1 MRNALL
7 VSSRAMCPPKD
18 VIGIGIR
25 CENTKQSFTSF
36 TSSKQR
42 RRNHPAKKDT
52 IVIDFGGGG
61 KKKSGGQN
69 VDDDVKVVERG
80 GGGEK
85 HDGVTQ
91 KGSRRSTF
99 IAVAYASCAFFA
111 QGFLPNVPLFKGGT
125 LNNAKAAGGWGDC
138 APVCDAL
145 KDGFSAQQKMQEEM
159 LRQSLATMN
168 KSSDESGF
176 GDDGSEKEDAKKK
189 SDKVDFAQKSE
200 REKRKKI
207 STTRRQ

>member
-1 MRNALL
+1 MPRALL

-18 VIGIGIR
+18 VIVIGIR
-25 CENTKQSFTSF
+25 CENTKQPS
-36 TSSKQR
+36 SSKR
-42 RRNHPAKKDT
+42 RPAKD
-52 IVIDFGGGG
+52 IIIDFGGGG
-61 KKKSGGQN
+61 KKKSRGQN
-69 VDDDVKVVERG
+69 VDVVVERG
-80 GGGEK
+80 GGGGGGEK
-85 HDGVTQ
+85 NVLTQ
-91 KGSRRSTF
+91 GRRRSTF
-99 IAVAYASCAFFA
+99 ITVAYASCAFFA

>member
-1 MRNALL
+1 MPRALL

-18 VIGIGIR
+18 VIVIGIR
-25 CENTKQSFTSF
+25 CENTKQPS
-36 TSSKQR
+36 SSKR
-42 RRNHPAKKDT
+42 RPAKD
-52 IVIDFGGGG
+52 IIIDFGGGG

-69 VDDDVKVVERG
+69 VDVVVERG
-80 GGGEK
+80 GGGGGGGGGGEK
-85 HDGVTQ
+85 NVLTQ
-91 KGSRRSTF
+91 GRRRSTF
-99 IAVAYASCAFFA
+99 ITVAYASYCAFLA
-111 QGFLPNVPLFKGGT
+111 QGGFLP
-125 LNNAKAAGGWGDC
+125 NNAKAAGGWGDC

-176 GDDGSEKEDAKKK
+176 GDDGSEKEGAKKK

-200 REKRKKI
+200 REKRKKN

>member
-1 MRNALL
+1 MR
-7 VSSRAMCPPKD
+7 PPKD
-18 VIGIGIR
+18 VIGIGQVQ
-25 CENTKQSFTSF
+25 CENTKQPKS
-36 TSSKQR
+36 SSKR
-42 RRNHPAKKDT
+42 RGPCAKD
-52 IVIDFGGGG
+52 IIIDFGGGGG

-69 VDDDVKVVERG
+69 VDVVVERG
-80 GGGEK
+80 GGGGGGGGEK
-85 HDGVTQ
+85 NVLTQ
-91 KGSRRSTF
+91 GRRRSTF
-99 IAVAYASCAFFA
+99 ITVAYASCAFFA

-200 REKRKKI
+200 REKRKKN

>member
-1 MRNALL
+1 MRFALL
-7 VSSRAMCPPKD
+7 VSSSRAMCPPKD
-18 VIGIGIR
+18 VIGIIGIR
-25 CENTKQSFTSF
+25 CENTKQSFTS
-36 TSSKQR
+36 SKQR
-42 RRNHPAKKDT
+42 RRNPAKKDT

-61 KKKSGGQN
+61 GGKKKSRGQN

-85 HDGVTQ
+85 HCVTQ

-111 QGFLPNVPLFKGGT
+111 QGGGFLPN
-125 LNNAKAAGGWGDC
+125 NANAGSGGWGDC

-159 LRQSLATMN
+159 LRLSLATMN
-168 KSSDESGF
+168 TNSDDDESGG
-176 GDDGSEKEDAKKK
+176 GDDGSEKEGAKKK
-189 SDKVDFAQKSE
+189 SDKVDFAQKSSE
-200 REKRKKI
+200 REKRKKN

>member
-1 MRNALL
+1 MR
-7 VSSRAMCPPKD
+7 PPKD
-18 VIGIGIR
+18 VIGIGNR
-25 CENTKQSFTSF
+25 CENTKQPKS
-36 TSSKQR
+36 SSKR
-42 RRNHPAKKDT
+42 RGPCAKD
-52 IVIDFGGGG
+52 IIIDFGGGGG
-61 KKKSGGQN
+61 KKKSEGQN
-69 VDDDVKVVERG
+69 VDVVVERG
-80 GGGEK
+80 GGGGGGEK
-85 HDGVTQ
+85 NVSTKQ
-91 KGSRRSTF
+91 KGRRRRSTF
-99 IAVAYASCAFFA
+99 ITVAYASSCAFFA
-111 QGFLPNVPLFKGGT
+111 QGGFLPN
-125 LNNAKAAGGWGDC
+125 NNAKAGSGGWGDC

>member
-1 MRNALL
+1 MR
-7 VSSRAMCPPKD
+7 PPKD
-18 VIGIGIR
+18 VIGIGR
-25 CENTKQSFTSF
+25 CENTKQPKS
-36 TSSKQR
+36 SSKR
-42 RRNHPAKKDT
+42 RGPCAKD
-52 IVIDFGGGG
+52 IIIDFGGGGG

-69 VDDDVKVVERG
+69 VDVVVERG
-80 GGGEK
+80 GGGGGGGGGGEK
-85 HDGVTQ
+85 NVSTKQ
-91 KGSRRSTF
+91 KGRRRRSTF
-99 IAVAYASCAFFA
+99 ITVAYASYCAFFA
-111 QGFLPNVPLFKGGT
+111 QGGFLP
-125 LNNAKAAGGWGDC
+125 NNAKAAGGWGDC

>member
-1 MRNALL
+1 MR
-7 VSSRAMCPPKD
+7 PPKD
-18 VIGIGIR
+18 VIGIGNR
-25 CENTKQSFTSF
+25 CENTKQPKS
-36 TSSKQR
+36 SSKR
-42 RRNHPAKKDT
+42 RGPCAKD
-52 IVIDFGGGG
+52 IIIDFGGGGG

-69 VDDDVKVVERG
+69 VDVVVVERG
-80 GGGEK
+80 GGGGGGGGGEK
-85 HDGVTQ
+85 NVSTKQ
-91 KGSRRSTF
+91 KGRRRRSTF
-99 IAVAYASCAFFA
+99 ITVAYASYCAFFA
-111 QGFLPNVPLFKGGT
+111 QGGFLP
-125 LNNAKAAGGWGDC
+125 NNAKAAGGWGDC

>member
-1 MRNALL
+1 MRALL

-18 VIGIGIR
+18 VIVIGIR
-25 CENTKQSFTSF
+25 CENTKQPS
-36 TSSKQR
+36 SSKR
-42 RRNHPAKKDT
+42 RPAKD
-52 IVIDFGGGG
+52 IIIDFGGGG

-69 VDDDVKVVERG
+69 VDVIVERG
-80 GGGEK
+80 GGGGGGGEK
-85 HDGVTQ
+85 NVLTQ
-91 KGSRRSTF
+91 GRRRSTF
-99 IAVAYASCAFFA
+99 ITVAYASCAFFA
-111 QGFLPNVPLFKGGT
+111 QGGFLP
-125 LNNAKAAGGWGDC
+125 NNAKAAGGWGDC

-200 REKRKKI
+200 REKRKKN

>member
-1 MRNALL
+1 MRALL

-18 VIGIGIR
+18 VIGIGR
-25 CENTKQSFTSF
+25 CENTKQPS
-36 TSSKQR
+36 SSKR
-42 RRNHPAKKDT
+42 RGPCAKD
-52 IVIDFGGGG
+52 IIIDFGGGGG

-69 VDDDVKVVERG
+69 VDVVVERG
-80 GGGEK
+80 GGGGGGGEK
-85 HDGVTQ
+85 NVSTKQ
-91 KGSRRSTF
+91 KGRRRSTF
-99 IAVAYASCAFFA
+99 ITVAYASCAFFA
-111 QGFLPNVPLFKGGT
+111 QGGFLP
-125 LNNAKAAGGWGDC
+125 NNAKAAGGWGDC

-200 REKRKKI
+200 REKRKKN

>member
-25 CENTKQSFTSF
+25 YENTKQPS
-36 TSSKQR
+36 SSKR
-42 RRNHPAKKDT
+42 RGPAKD
-52 IVIDFGGGG
+52 IIIDFGGGG

-69 VDDDVKVVERG
+69 VDVVVERRGVGG

-85 HDGVTQ
+85 NVLTQ
-91 KGSRRSTF
+91 GRRRSTF
-99 IAVAYASCAFFA
+99 ITVAYASCAFFA
-111 QGFLPNVPLFKGGT
+111 QGFLPNVPPFKGGT
-125 LNNAKAAGGWGDC
+125 LNYAKAAGGWGDC

-200 REKRKKI
+200 REKRKKN

>member
-1 MRNALL
+1 M
-7 VSSRAMCPPKD
+7 
-18 VIGIGIR
+18 
-25 CENTKQSFTSF
+25 
-36 TSSKQR
+36 
-42 RRNHPAKKDT
+42 
-52 IVIDFGGGG
+52 
-61 KKKSGGQN
+61 
-69 VDDDVKVVERG
+69 
-80 GGGEK
+80 
-85 HDGVTQ
+85 
-91 KGSRRSTF
+91 
-99 IAVAYASCAFFA
+99 
-111 QGFLPNVPLFKGGT
+111 PN
-125 LNNAKAAGGWGDC
+125 NNAKAGSGGWGDC

>member
-1 MRNALL
+1 MPRALL

-18 VIGIGIR
+18 VIVIGIR
-25 CENTKQSFTSF
+25 CENTKQPS
-36 TSSKQR
+36 SSKR
-42 RRNHPAKKDT
+42 RPAKD
-52 IVIDFGGGG
+52 IIIDFGGGG

-69 VDDDVKVVERG
+69 VDVVVERG
-80 GGGEK
+80 GGGGGGGGEK
-85 HDGVTQ
+85 NVLTQ
-91 KGSRRSTF
+91 GRRRSTF
-99 IAVAYASCAFFA
+99 ITVAYASCAFFA
-111 QGFLPNVPLFKGGT
+111 QGFLPNVPPFKGGT

-168 KSSDESGF
+168 KSNDESGF
-176 GDDGSEKEDAKKK
+176 GDDGSEKEGAKKK

-200 REKRKKI
+200 REKRKKN

>member
-1 MRNALL
+1 MR
-7 VSSRAMCPPKD
+7 PPKD
-18 VIGIGIR
+18 VIGIGKR
-25 CENTKQSFTSF
+25 CENTKQPS
-36 TSSKQR
+36 SSKR
-42 RRNHPAKKDT
+42 RPAKD
-52 IVIDFGGGG
+52 IIDFGGGG

-69 VDDDVKVVERG
+69 VDVVVERG
-80 GGGEK
+80 GGGGGEK
-85 HDGVTQ
+85 NVLTQ
-91 KGSRRSTF
+91 GRRRSTF
-99 IAVAYASCAFFA
+99 ITVAYASCAFFA
-111 QGFLPNVPLFKGGT
+111 QGFLPNVPPFKGGT

-189 SDKVDFAQKSE
+189 SDKVDFAQKSSE
-200 REKRKKI
+200 REKRKKN

>member
-1 MRNALL
+1 MRFALL
-7 VSSRAMCPPKD
+7 VSSSRAMCPPKD
-18 VIGIGIR
+18 VIGIIGIR

-42 RRNHPAKKDT
+42 RRNPAKKDT

-61 KKKSGGQN
+61 GGKKKSRGQN

-111 QGFLPNVPLFKGGT
+111 QGGGFLP
-125 LNNAKAAGGWGDC
+125 NNAKAGSGGWGDC

>member
-1 MRNALL
+1 MPRALL

-25 CENTKQSFTSF
+25 CENTKQPS
-36 TSSKQR
+36 SSKR
-42 RRNHPAKKDT
+42 RPAKD
-52 IVIDFGGGG
+52 IIIDFGGGG

-69 VDDDVKVVERG
+69 VDVIVERG
-80 GGGEK
+80 GGGGGGEK
-85 HDGVTQ
+85 NVLTQ
-91 KGSRRSTF
+91 GRRRSTF
-99 IAVAYASCAFFA
+99 ITVAYASCAFFA
-111 QGFLPNVPLFKGGT
+111 QGFLPKGGT

-176 GDDGSEKEDAKKK
+176 GDDGSEKEGAKKK

-200 REKRKKI
+200 REKRKKN

>member
-1 MRNALL
+1 MRFALL

-18 VIGIGIR
+18 VIGKIGIR
-25 CENTKQSFTSF
+25 CENTKQFTSF

-42 RRNHPAKKDT
+42 RRPKAKKDT
-52 IVIDFGGGG
+52 IIIDFGGGG

-69 VDDDVKVVERG
+69 VVDDVKVDSERG
-80 GGGEK
+80 GGGET

-99 IAVAYASCAFFA
+99 IAVASYASCAFFA
-111 QGFLPNVPLFKGGT
+111 QGGGFLPN
-125 LNNAKAAGGWGDC
+125 NANAYGSGGWGDC

-159 LRQSLATMN
+159 LRLSLATMN
-168 KSSDESGF
+168 NKSDDDDESGG
-176 GDDGSEKEDAKKK
+176 GDDGSEKEGAKKK
-189 SDKVDFAQKSE
+189 SDKVDFAQKSSE
-200 REKRKKI
+200 REKRKKN

>member
-1 MRNALL
+1 MR
-7 VSSRAMCPPKD
+7 PPKD
-18 VIGIGIR
+18 VIGIGQVR
-25 CENTKQSFTSF
+25 CENTKQPKS
-36 TSSKQR
+36 SSKR
-42 RRNHPAKKDT
+42 RGPCAKD
-52 IVIDFGGGG
+52 IIIDFGGGG

-69 VDDDVKVVERG
+69 VDVVVERG
-80 GGGEK
+80 GGGGGGGGEK
-85 HDGVTQ
+85 NVSTKQ
-91 KGSRRSTF
+91 KGRRRRSTF
-99 IAVAYASCAFFA
+99 ITVAYASYCAFFA
-111 QGFLPNVPLFKGGT
+111 QGGFLP
-125 LNNAKAAGGWGDC
+125 NNAKAAGGWGDC

-200 REKRKKI
+200 REKRKKN

>member
-1 MRNALL
+1 MR
-7 VSSRAMCPPKD
+7 PPKD
-18 VIGIGIR
+18 VIGIGKR
-25 CENTKQSFTSF
+25 CENTKQPS
-36 TSSKQR
+36 SSKR
-42 RRNHPAKKDT
+42 RPAKD
-52 IVIDFGGGG
+52 IIDFGGGG

-69 VDDDVKVVERG
+69 VDVVVERG
-80 GGGEK
+80 GGGGGEK
-85 HDGVTQ
+85 NVLTQ
-91 KGSRRSTF
+91 GRRRSTF
-99 IAVAYASCAFFA
+99 ITVAASCAFFA
-111 QGFLPNVPLFKGGT
+111 QGFLPNVPPFKGGT
-125 LNNAKAAGGWGDC
+125 LNYAKAAGGWGDC

-189 SDKVDFAQKSE
+189 SDKVDFAQKSSE
-200 REKRKKI
+200 REKRKKN

>member
-1 MRNALL
+1 MRFALL
-7 VSSRAMCPPKD
+7 VSSSRAMCPPKD
-18 VIGIGIR
+18 VIGIIGIR

-42 RRNHPAKKDT
+42 RRNPAKKDT

-61 KKKSGGQN
+61 GGKKKSRGQN

-85 HDGVTQ
+85 HCVTQ

-111 QGFLPNVPLFKGGT
+111 QGGGFLPN
-125 LNNAKAAGGWGDC
+125 NANAGSGGWGDC

-159 LRQSLATMN
+159 LRLSLATMN
-168 KSSDESGF
+168 TNSDDDESGG
-176 GDDGSEKEDAKKK
+176 GDDGSEKEGAKKK
-189 SDKVDFAQKSE
+189 SDKVDFAQKSSE
-200 REKRKKI
+200 REKRKKN

>member
-1 MRNALL
+1 MRALL

-18 VIGIGIR
+18 VIVIGIR
-25 CENTKQSFTSF
+25 CENTKQPS
-36 TSSKQR
+36 SSKR
-42 RRNHPAKKDT
+42 RPAKD
-52 IVIDFGGGG
+52 IIDFGGGG

-69 VDDDVKVVERG
+69 VDVVVERG
-80 GGGEK
+80 GGGGVGEK
-85 HDGVTQ
+85 NVLTQ
-91 KGSRRSTF
+91 GRRRSTF
-99 IAVAYASCAFFA
+99 ITVAASCAFFA
-111 QGFLPNVPLFKGGT
+111 QGFLPNVPPFKGGT

-176 GDDGSEKEDAKKK
+176 GDDGSEKEGAKKK

-200 REKRKKI
+200 REKRKKN

>member
-1 MRNALL
+1 MR
-7 VSSRAMCPPKD
+7 PPKD
-18 VIGIGIR
+18 VIGIGNR
-25 CENTKQSFTSF
+25 CENTKQPKS
-36 TSSKQR
+36 SSKR
-42 RRNHPAKKDT
+42 RGPCAKD
-52 IVIDFGGGG
+52 IIIDFGGGGG
-61 KKKSGGQN
+61 KKKSEGQN
-69 VDDDVKVVERG
+69 VDVVVERG
-80 GGGEK
+80 GGGGGGGGGGEK
-85 HDGVTQ
+85 NVSTKQ
-91 KGSRRSTF
+91 KGRRRRSTF
-99 IAVAYASCAFFA
+99 ITVAYASYCAFFA
-111 QGFLPNVPLFKGGT
+111 QGGFLP
-125 LNNAKAAGGWGDC
+125 NNAKAAGGWGDC